1 MSSDAPIAALTV
13 LGAVLGLDVVSFPQA
28 MLSRPIVAAT
38 AGGAVVGDPVSGLL
52 AGATIELFALETL
65 PVGASRYPEW
75 GSASVVGG
83 ALLGLHGAMHPG
95 ALSVALVAAIATGW
109 IGGWTM
115 IQLRKL
121 NGVWARRLRSSID
134 SGHGTAVVGLQFGG
148 LFADLLRGGLLTLLS
163 LLAFVPLAEATLAI
177 WGADARLSRAVSVV
191 VAASVAAA
199 AVWKLFRVTAGA
211 RWYLLGGLALG
222 LLAMWLQ

>member
-1 MSSDAPIAALTV
+1 MTHPPIAALTV

-38 AGGAVVGDPVSGLL
+38 AGGAVVGDPVAGLL
-52 AGATIELFALETL
+52 AGATVEFFALETL

-83 ALLGLHGAMHPG
+83 ALLGLHGQLHPG
-95 ALSVALVAAIATGW
+95 ALSVALLATIATGW

-121 NGVWARRLRSSID
+121 NG
-134 SGHGTAVVGLQFGG
+134 
-148 LFADLLRGGLLTLLS
+148 
-163 LLAFVPLAEATLAI
+163 
-177 WGADARLSRAVSVV
+177 
-191 VAASVAAA
+191 
-199 AVWKLFRVTAGA
+199 KK
-211 RWYLLGGLALG
+211 LALSVTFTPAG
-222 LLAMWLQ
+222 GSPVSNSVKVRVAR